1 MQDMSAQPATARNH
15 GDAFRRPFLCP
26 DDSGISGET
35 STTTPSTDQ
44 GTDTTTGGP
53 NPNSAKDCT
62 PGQQGTDAKTA
73 ALGQMKKTT
82 EDCWL
87 ATPYKGRAGAAWG
100 ALG

>member
-35 STTTPSTDQ
+35 STTTLSTDQ
-44 GTDTTTGGP
+44 GTDTTTGGT
-53 NPNSAKDCT
+53 NPNSAKDCAPGQQAGSAQEAA

-82 EDCWL
+82 EDC
-87 ATPYKGRAGAAWG
+87 
-100 ALG
+100 